1 MRECCRQAQAGV
13 VSNSTKKIHQT
24 WPTPFSRALY
34 KVPLPS
40 LSLSLLPFPQLSE
53 LRIFQRRRRQ
63 RRTASPF
70 PPCLAVACAG
80 LLALH
85 CSRQKYGVHFRVGKK
100 EGERREG
107 PVGWRRTDGRLFACF
122 VPACPPHCLPG
133 VCVKI
138 SLVQD
143 NKHRF
148 ATKGGEGKCWGRD
161 ELKRNFLNEATGRA
175 SGPPPPSVMAVR
187 QAAAADFAAAAVV
200 WTDGR
205 DGRGRTAWPSWLAT
219 RIMVTVGQPQ

>member
-1 MRECCRQAQAGV
+1 M
-13 VSNSTKKIHQT
+13 
-24 WPTPFSRALY
+24 
-34 KVPLPS
+34 
-40 LSLSLLPFPQLSE
+40 
-53 LRIFQRRRRQ
+53 
-63 RRTASPF
+63 
-70 PPCLAVACAG
+70 
-80 LLALH
+80 
-85 CSRQKYGVHFRVGKK
+85 GKK

-133 VCVKI
+133 VGVKI

-143 NKHRF
+143 NEHRF
-148 ATKGGEGKCWGRD
+148 AMKVGEEKCCGRGK
-161 ELKRNFLNEATGRA
+161 LKHNFFNEATGRA
-175 SGPPPPSVMAVR
+175 AVMAVR

-205 DGRGRTAWPSWLAT
+205 GRGRTAWPSWLAT